1 MYITKNATTNNLFI
15 YRLGISAIIMG
26 IFISCNVDND
36 KRDIFDRK
44 TMLTHWADNIIIP
57 AYQQYKILVD
67 KMDQAANTFRTS
79 PSTSN
84 LKSLRTAWLNAYI
97 SWQQVAMFEIGKSE
111 EISLKSY
118 TNIFPTDTTS
128 IKKNID
134 AGTPYNLSSFE
145 KQDEQGFPAL
155 DYLIN
160 GLRNTDP
167 EIVNVFLQKT
177 AQNGHKEYLVALT
190 SRLNTLTSQVVS
202 DWENDY
208 RDTFVNNDG
217 SSATSSVNKTVNDFI
232 LYYEKNLRSGKIGI
246 PTGILSGFP
255 LSTHVEALYSKENSK
270 ELFIAALTN
279 VQNFFNGV
287 AFKKNQ
293 TGESLK
299 SYLDFLDIG
308 KEDKKLSQ
316 IIDDQFDSIQNI
328 AIILDDNFEKQVK
341 TENANMVRLYNALQK
356 NVIYMKVDMI
366 QALNIRIDFVDSD
379 GD

>member
-15 YRLGISAIIMG
+15 CRLGIFAIIMG

-57 AYQQYKILVD
+57 AYQQYKILVN

-79 PSTSN
+79 PSISN
-84 LKSLRTAWLNAYI
+84 LKSLRTSWLNAYI
-97 SWQQVAMFEIGKSE
+97 FWQQVAMFEIGKSE

-128 IKKNID
+128 IKKNIV
-134 AGTPYNLSSFE
+134 AGTPYHLSSFE

-190 SRLNTLTSQVVS
+190 NRLNTLTSQVVS

-208 RDTFVNNDG
+208 RDTFINNDG

-299 SYLDFLDIG
+299 SYLDFLDIS